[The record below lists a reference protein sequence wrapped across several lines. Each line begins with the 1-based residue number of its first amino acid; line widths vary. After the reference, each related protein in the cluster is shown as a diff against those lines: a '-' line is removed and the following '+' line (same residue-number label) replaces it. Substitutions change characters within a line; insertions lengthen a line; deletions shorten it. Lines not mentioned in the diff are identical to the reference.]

1 MHPER
6 DECLCLTSL
15 CSYLDGTNSKK
26 ILFTMCY
33 VSYYIYTQIYILI
46 IYQNLKISSLLLKL
60 NLSTN

>member
-26 ILFTMCY
+26 IYLQCVKYHIT
-33 VSYYIYTQIYILI
+33 YIYKYILI